1 MTPIHPASS
10 RIIIQQISFGPSE
23 IYTRPAPGLPSPS
36 DIHSF
41 SIPQPTPSPFPT
53 EQSPFLSPNDSSLTI
68 RRRASIGPSP
78 ALGNRRMSSAFSR
91 ISYDIPDTADD
102 DEVKL
107 ALASGE
113 KGDGIVGVMFGKSVK
128 AQINSTWWW

>member
-1 MTPIHPASS
+1 
-10 RIIIQQISFGPSE
+10 
-23 IYTRPAPGLPSPS
+23 
-36 DIHSF
+36 
-41 SIPQPTPSPFPT
+41 
-53 EQSPFLSPNDSSLTI
+53 
-68 RRRASIGPSP
+68 
-78 ALGNRRMSSAFSR
+78 MSSAFSR
-91 ISYDIPDTADD
+91 ISYDIPDTAGD